1 MKVVL
6 VGLVLL
12 CALTLVFAATGDPAT
27 SPKSTQATHE
37 SGQASDGQITT
48 PAPSQSGSSA
58 AVMSQTEADSLRV
71 QGDSLM
77 AQSSIGEIAVGNIG
91 SDELIYILVVVLLVV
106 LIVSVL

>member
-1 MKVVL
+1 MKIVF
-6 VGLVLL
+6 VGLVVL
-12 CALTLVFAATGDPAT
+12 CALTLAYAATGNPSTD
-27 SPKSTQATHE
+27 PKSNQPNQ

-58 AVMSQTEADSLRV
+58 AVMSHAEAESLRV
-71 QGDSLM
+71 QGDSLL
-77 AQSSIGEIAVGNIG
+77 AQAGVGDIFVGSIG